1 MKILIIVTK
10 GPARNAYSIADA
22 GGEIGG
28 AQMPSTGAHHH
39 QMRRFL
45 IWLRG

>member
-28 AQMPSTGAHHH
+28 AQNSVFNLAKG
-39 QMRRFL
+39 L
-45 IWLRG
+45 KG